1 MKTRRLTVNEIGTA
15 AGILR
20 DGGLVAFPTE
30 TVYGLG
36 ADGLNPAAVRSI
48 FAAKG
53 RPADNPLILHVS
65 DREMLMDIVRQ
76 IPPVAED
83 LMRAFWP
90 GPLTLVFQ
98 KKETVPDEVS
108 AGLATVAVRMPD
120 HSLALNL
127 IAETG
132 RPIAAPSANRSGRPS
147 PTSAEH
153 VLQDLDGRIDAVL
166 LGDPSEVGMESTIV
180 DVSGQTPCLLRPGGL
195 TLEEV
200 RRVAPD
206 TVVDAGLVGEAA
218 PKAPGM
224 KYRHYAPEADVVLLE
239 GDLAGQLDYLEQAHE
254 TGRYREPF
262 ALMACQEMIAAW
274 EGRTPSVS
282 VTLYSLGSRHQ
293 DKALGKNVYAYLR
306 EADQA
311 GIRTVFVESF
321 KEENMGRTIM
331 NRLRKAAHA
340 GKEYLE

>member
-1 MKTRRLTVNEIGTA
+1 MKTRRLTEDETKTA

-36 ADGLNPAAVRSI
+36 ADGLNPEAVMSI

-53 RPADNPLILHVS
+53 RPSDNPLILHIS
-65 DREMLMDIVRQ
+65 DRRMLERIVAE
-76 IPPVAED
+76 IPPVAEE
-83 LMRAFWP
+83 LMQAFWP
-90 GPLTLVFQ
+90 GPLTLVFR
-98 KKETVPDEVS
+98 KSEAVPSEVS

-120 HSLALNL
+120 HELALRL
-127 IAETG
+127 IRETG

-147 PTSAEH
+147 PTSADH

-166 LGDPSEVGMESTIV
+166 LGEPSEVGMESTIV
-180 DVSGQTPCLLRPGGL
+180 DVSGDKPCLLRPGGL

-200 RRVAPD
+200 RRIAPETTVAGS
-206 TVVDAGLVGEAA
+206 TGHGEA
-218 PKAPGM
+218 PRAPGM
-224 KYRHYAPEADVVLLE
+224 KYRHYAPDAEVVLLQ
-239 GDLAGQLDYLEQAHE
+239 GDLGQQLAFIDEAHRK
-254 TGRYREPF
+254 GLHREPF
-262 ALMACQEMIAAW
+262 ALMACQEMIDVW
-274 EGRTPSVS
+274 TGKESGLEM
-282 VTLYSLGSRHQ
+282 TLFSLGSRHQ
-293 DKALGKNVYAYLR
+293 DKTLGKNVYAYLR

-331 NRLRKAAHA
+331 NRLKKAAHA
-340 GKEYLE
+340 GKESL